1 MLRYL
6 HDALR
11 PYDRELGESRELRDD
26 IERLLGQLRPA
37 NAQQERGPH
46 ASKSWRAGQ
55 TLRVVNSPQ
64 RVRHRVE
71 ARLAS
76 VAAGSE
82 LLHLGGYPFEVR
94 YSNGALA
101 RATAAADVAADAY
114 VYFSRLFAAVG
125 PDIAVIVADEAD
137 WPGIRNPYGQAFFR
151 DDAGEIRPGIVV
163 MPTGGGDFWN
173 AIAQDLRDASP
184 RGYAKLLATYP
195 DGAGGVDLQ
204 PVFDLITIHE
214 LGHAFE
220 GLGDLRLPTF
230 WLSEIFVNLA
240 MHAFVATQ
248 LPASLP
254 TLEVLSTVGAGSRKL
269 AARMRA
275 EGYSTLEE
283 LQAHYT
289 GSENSMSPLNYVWFQ
304 YRWQR
309 LAAKMFEV
317 DGEDGLVRFWDCFH
331 SRDRVNDGAT
341 AASLAPLLTAEVSP
355 TLGRAVR
362 DWR

>member
-1 MLRYL
+1 
-6 HDALR
+6 
-11 PYDRELGESRELRDD
+11 
-26 IERLLGQLRPA
+26 
-37 NAQQERGPH
+37 
-46 ASKSWRAGQ
+46 
-55 TLRVVNSPQ
+55 
-64 RVRHRVE
+64 
-71 ARLAS
+71 
-76 VAAGSE
+76 VAVGSE
-82 LLHLGGYPFEVR
+82 LLHLAGYPFEVR
-94 YSNGALA
+94 YSDGAME
-101 RATAAADVAADAY
+101 RATAAADLTASAY
-114 VYFSRLFAAVG
+114 VYFRRLFSAVE
-125 PDIAVIVADEAD
+125 PDIAVVVADEAD
-137 WPGIRNPYGQAFFR
+137 WAGVNNPYGMAFFR

-163 MPTGGGDFWN
+163 IPAGAGDFWI

-184 RGYAKLLATYP
+184 SGYAKLLATYP
-195 DGAGGVDLQ
+195 DGAGGLDLQ
-204 PVFDLITIHE
+204 PFFDLITIHE

-220 GLGDLRLPTF
+220 TLGDLRLPTF
-230 WLSEIFVNLA
+230 WLSEIFANLA
-240 MHAFVATQ
+240 MHVFVATQ

-275 EGYSTLEE
+275 DGYRTLEE

-289 GSENSMSPLNYVWFQ
+289 GSDDPMSPLNYVWFQ

-317 DGEDGLVRFWDCFH
+317 DGEDGLVRFWECFH
-331 SRDRVNDGAT
+331 STDRVNDGAT